1 MSVPQIGPLGVWTGA
16 LAKLPAGAARQAA
29 AEIER
34 LGYTA
39 LWYPE
44 SVGSKEAFS
53 QAAFLLSTTERIV
66 VASGIANIWARDPM
80 AMVAGAN
87 TLGEAWPGRFMLG
100 VGVSTDVSVPQRGHL
115 YERPFQKLKS
125 YVAAMEDVTYTA
137 PPPEPPVRRMIG
149 AIGPKS
155 LAFARDSGWGAHTYF
170 VPPDHTSFAREILGP
185 TPALAVEQAVLIEP
199 DQETARELARGHT
212 RYYLERSAY
221 RNMLI
226 RLGYGDNDLADGGS
240 DRLVDAIVA
249 WGDSPA
255 VAARIQEHLA
265 AGANHVCIQ
274 PVTRTVDDVGLGQ
287 LRALASANR

>member
-1 MSVPQIGPLGVWTGA
+1 MSGTEIGPIGVWTGA
-16 LAKLPAGAARQAA
+16 LAKMPAGEARHAA

-53 QAAFLLSTTERIV
+53 QGAFLLSATERVV

-87 TLGEAWPGRFMLG
+87 TLGEAWPGRFVLG
-100 VGVSTDVSVPQRGHL
+100 IGVSTNVSVPQRGHV
-115 YERPFQKLKS
+115 YESPFKKLTS
-125 YVAAMEDVTYTA
+125 YVGAMKNVIYTA
-137 PPPEPPVRRMIG
+137 PEPEPPVPRMIG
-149 AIGPKS
+149 AIGPRS
-155 LAFARDSGWGAHTYF
+155 LAFARDIGWGAHTYF
-170 VPPDHTSFAREILGP
+170 GPPDHTSFARKILGP
-185 TPALAVEQAVLIEP
+185 APALAVEQAVLIEP
-199 DQETARELARGHT
+199 DRGTARKLARAHM

-221 RNMLI
+221 RNMLM
-226 RLGYGDNDLADGGS
+226 RLGYEEDDLADGGS

-249 WGDSPA
+249 WGDPA
-255 VAARIQEHLA
+255 AVGARIQDHLA

-287 LRALASANR
+287 LRALAPAHR